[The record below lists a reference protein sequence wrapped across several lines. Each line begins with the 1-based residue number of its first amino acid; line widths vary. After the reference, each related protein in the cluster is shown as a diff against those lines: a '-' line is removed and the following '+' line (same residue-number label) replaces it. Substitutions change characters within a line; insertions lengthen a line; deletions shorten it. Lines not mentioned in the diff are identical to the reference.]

1 MADTKNETSS
11 APAAKETG
19 SLSAEAAYSAA
30 ASAVNVSDKPAAQPA
45 SGEKTAAAPAP
56 AKTETQK
63 PVAPAAKPATAAK
76 PAVKKT
82 AASKPAT
89 KKVAAKRKVAAKP
102 VAKTTLTKKT
112 KGTKKM
118 ATTKTT
124 ATKRVAKNTKAANT
138 KAANTAK
145 KTAENLGMRFEKLTA
160 DAQTRAKAAAE
171 RAVALSKNAVEF
183 NRENVETL
191 IESGKIAAK
200 GAQEI
205 GQTNLKYTRENFVE
219 ASRALQG
226 LFSVATPKD
235 LVEKQADYVRSGLDR
250 MMDQTSNNADA
261 VVKLAGKA
269 YQPIADRVSEIRKE
283 LKTAA

>member
-1 MADTKNETSS
+1 
-11 APAAKETG
+11 
-19 SLSAEAAYSAA
+19 
-30 ASAVNVSDKPAAQPA
+30 
-45 SGEKTAAAPAP
+45 
-56 AKTETQK
+56 
-63 PVAPAAKPATAAK
+63 
-76 PAVKKT
+76 
-82 AASKPAT
+82 
-89 KKVAAKRKVAAKP
+89 
-102 VAKTTLTKKT
+102 
-112 KGTKKM
+112 M

-145 KTAENLGMRFEKLTA
+145 KTADKLGSRFEKLTA
-160 DAQTRAKAAAE
+160 EAQTRAKEAAD

-235 LVEKQADYVRSGLDR
+235 MLEKQADYVRSGLDR
-250 MMDQTSNNADA
+250 VMDQTSNNADA

-269 YQPIADRVSEIRKE
+269 YQPIADRVSEIRKD
-283 LKTAA
+283 LKKAA

>member
-1 MADTKNETSS
+1 MADTKTETST

-30 ASAVNVSDKPAAQPA
+30 ASAVNISDKPAAESAPV
-45 SGEKTAAAPAP
+45 EKAAANPAP
-56 AKTETQK
+56 VKTETQK

-76 PAVKKT
+76 PAVKKS

-89 KKVAAKRKVAAKP
+89 KKAAAKRKVAAKP
-102 VAKTTLTKKT
+102 VAKNTSTKQT
-112 KGTKKM
+112 KGTQKM

-124 ATKRVAKNTKAANT
+124 ATKRVVKNTKAANT

-145 KTAENLGMRFEKLTA
+145 KAAENLGSRFEKLTA
-160 DAQTRAKAAAE
+160 DAQARAKAAAD
-171 RAVALSKNAVEF
+171 RAVAMSKTAVEF

-191 IESGKIAAK
+191 LESGKIAAK

-226 LFSVATPKD
+226 LFSVATPRD
-235 LVEKQADYVRSGLDR
+235 MFEKQADYVRSGLDR
-250 MMDQTSNNADA
+250 VMDQTSNNADA
-261 VVKLAGKA
+261 VVKLAGKT

-283 LKTAA
+283 LKKAA

>member
-1 MADTKNETSS
+1 MADTKNETSA

-19 SLSAEAAYSAA
+19 SLSAEVDYSAA
-30 ASAVNVSDKPAAQPA
+30 ASAINVSDKATSEAAPV
-45 SGEKTAAAPAP
+45 EKAAADTAP

-63 PVAPAAKPATAAK
+63 PVASAAKPAAAAKPATRKA
-76 PAVKKT
+76 
-82 AASKPAT
+82 
-89 KKVAAKRKVAAKP
+89 AAKRKVAAKP
-102 VAKTTLTKKT
+102 VAKTTLNKKT

-145 KTAENLGMRFEKLTA
+145 KTADKLGSRFEKLTA
-160 DAQTRAKAAAE
+160 DAQARAKTAAE

-205 GQTNLKYTRENFVE
+205 GQTNMKYTRENFVE

-235 LVEKQADYVRSGLDR
+235 LFEKQADYVRSGLDR
-250 MMDQTSNNADA
+250 VMDQTSNNADA

-283 LKTAA
+283 LKKAA

>member
-1 MADTKNETSS
+1 MADTKNETSA

-30 ASAVNVSDKPAAQPA
+30 ASAVNVSDKPAAEAAPV
-45 SGEKTAAAPAP
+45 EKAAADSAP
-56 AKTETQK
+56 AKTETQT
-63 PVAPAAKPATAAK
+63 PAAPAAKPATAAK
-76 PAVKKT
+76 PAVKRT

-102 VAKTTLTKKT
+102 VAKTTLKKT
-112 KGTKKM
+112 KGTRKM

-124 ATKRVAKNTKAANT
+124 ATKRVVKNTKAANT
-138 KAANTAK
+138 KAANNAK
-145 KTAENLGMRFEKLTA
+145 QAAEKFGTRFEKLTA
-160 DAQTRAKAAAE
+160 DAQARAKAAAD

-191 IESGKIAAK
+191 LESGKIAAK

-235 LVEKQADYVRSGLDR
+235 MFEKQADYVRSGLDR
-250 MMDQTSNNADA
+250 VMDQTSNNADA

-269 YQPIADRVSEIRKE
+269 YQPIADRMSEIRKE
-283 LKTAA
+283 LKAAA

>member
-1 MADTKNETSS
+1 MADTKNETSA

-30 ASAVNVSDKPAAQPA
+30 ASAVNVSDKPAAETAPV
-45 SGEKTAAAPAP
+45 EKAAADSAP
-56 AKTETQK
+56 AKTETQT
-63 PVAPAAKPATAAK
+63 PAAPAAKPATAAK
-76 PAVKKT
+76 PAVKRT

-102 VAKTTLTKKT
+102 VAKTTLKKT
-112 KGTKKM
+112 KGTRKM

-124 ATKRVAKNTKAANT
+124 ATKRVVKNTKAANT
-138 KAANTAK
+138 KAANNAK
-145 KTAENLGMRFEKLTA
+145 QAAEKFGTRFEKLTA
-160 DAQTRAKAAAE
+160 DAQARAKAAAD

-191 IESGKIAAK
+191 LESGKIAAK

-235 LVEKQADYVRSGLDR
+235 MFEKQADYVRSGLDR
-250 MMDQTSNNADA
+250 VMDQTSNNADA

-269 YQPIADRVSEIRKE
+269 YQPIADRMSEIRKE
-283 LKTAA
+283 LKAAA

>member
-1 MADTKNETSS
+1 MADTKNETSA

-30 ASAVNVSDKPAAQPA
+30 ASAVNVSDKPAAEAAPV
-45 SGEKTAAAPAP
+45 EKAAADSAP
-56 AKTETQK
+56 AKTETQT
-63 PVAPAAKPATAAK
+63 PAAPAAKPATAAK
-76 PAVKKT
+76 PAVKRT

-102 VAKTTLTKKT
+102 VAKTTLKKT
-112 KGTKKM
+112 KGTRKM

-124 ATKRVAKNTKAANT
+124 ATKRVVKNTKAANT
-138 KAANTAK
+138 KAANNAK
-145 KTAENLGMRFEKLTA
+145 QAAEKFGTRFEKLTA
-160 DAQTRAKAAAE
+160 DAQARAKAAAD

-191 IESGKIAAK
+191 LESGKIAAK

-235 LVEKQADYVRSGLDR
+235 MFEKQADYVCSGLDR
-250 MMDQTSNNADA
+250 VMDQTSNNADA

-269 YQPIADRVSEIRKE
+269 YQPIADRMSEIRKE
-283 LKTAA
+283 LKAAA

>member
-1 MADTKNETSS
+1 MADTKNDTSS
-11 APAAKETG
+11 APAEKVTG

-30 ASAVNVSDKPAAQPA
+30 ASAVSVSDKTASATVPAEKAVADKAPAA
-45 SGEKTAAAPAP
+45 
-56 AKTETQK
+56 TETKK

-82 AASKPAT
+82 AASKPAA
-89 KKVAAKRKVAAKP
+89 KKPVAKRKVAAKP
-102 VAKTTLTKKT
+102 AAKTTSNKTT

-124 ATKRVAKNTKAANT
+124 ATKRVVKNTKAANT

-145 KTAENLGMRFEKLTA
+145 KTADKLGSRFEKLTA
-160 DAQTRAKAAAE
+160 DAQARAKEAAD

-183 NRENVETL
+183 NRENIETL
-191 IESGKIAAK
+191 LESGKIAAK

-205 GQTNLKYTRENFVE
+205 GQTNVKYTRENFVE

-235 LVEKQADYVRSGLDR
+235 MFAKQADYVRSGLDR
-250 MMDQTSNNADA
+250 VMDQTSNNADA

-269 YQPIADRVSEIRKE
+269 YQPIADRVTEIRKE
-283 LKTAA
+283 LKAAA

>member
-1 MADTKNETSS
+1 MADTKNETSA

-30 ASAVNVSDKPAAQPA
+30 ASAVNVSDKPAAEAAPV
-45 SGEKTAAAPAP
+45 EKAAADSAP
-56 AKTETQK
+56 AKTETQT

-76 PAVKKT
+76 PAVKRT

-102 VAKTTLTKKT
+102 VAKTTLKKT
-112 KGTKKM
+112 KGTRKM

-124 ATKRVAKNTKAANT
+124 ATKRVVKNTKAANT
-138 KAANTAK
+138 KAANNAK
-145 KTAENLGMRFEKLTA
+145 QAAEKFGTRFEKLTA
-160 DAQTRAKAAAE
+160 DAQARAKAAAD

-191 IESGKIAAK
+191 LESGKIAAK

-235 LVEKQADYVRSGLDR
+235 MFEKQADYVRSGLDR
-250 MMDQTSNNADA
+250 VMDQTSNNADA

-269 YQPIADRVSEIRKE
+269 YQPIADRMSEIRKE
-283 LKTAA
+283 LKAAA

>member
-1 MADTKNETSS
+1 MADTKNETSA

-30 ASAVNVSDKPAAQPA
+30 ASAVNVSDKPATEAAPV
-45 SGEKTAAAPAP
+45 EKAAADSAP
-56 AKTETQK
+56 AKTETQT
-63 PVAPAAKPATAAK
+63 PAAPAAKPATAAK
-76 PAVKKT
+76 PAVKRT

-102 VAKTTLTKKT
+102 VAKTTLKKT
-112 KGTKKM
+112 KGTRKM

-124 ATKRVAKNTKAANT
+124 ATKRVVKNTKAANT
-138 KAANTAK
+138 KAANNAK
-145 KTAENLGMRFEKLTA
+145 QAAEKFGTRFEKLTA
-160 DAQTRAKAAAE
+160 DAQARAKAAAD

-191 IESGKIAAK
+191 LESGKIAAK

-235 LVEKQADYVRSGLDR
+235 MFEKQADYVRSGLDR
-250 MMDQTSNNADA
+250 VMDQTSNNADA

-269 YQPIADRVSEIRKE
+269 YQPIADRMSEIRKE
-283 LKTAA
+283 LKAAA

>member
-1 MADTKNETSS
+1 MADTKNDTSS
-11 APAAKETG
+11 APAEKVTG

-30 ASAVNVSDKPAAQPA
+30 ASAVSVSDKPALATVPA
-45 SGEKTAAAPAP
+45 EKASADKAPV
-56 AKTETQK
+56 KTETKQ
-63 PVAPAAKPATAAK
+63 PVASAAKPATAAK
-76 PAVKKT
+76 PAAKK
-82 AASKPAT
+82 AAAAKPAT
-89 KKVAAKRKVAAKP
+89 TKASVKP
-102 VAKTTLTKKT
+102 VAKTKLNKKT

-124 ATKRVAKNTKAANT
+124 ATKRVVKNTKAANT

-145 KTAENLGMRFEKLTA
+145 KTAEDMGSRFEKLTA
-160 DAQTRAKAAAE
+160 DAQARAKEAAD

-183 NRENVETL
+183 NRENIETL
-191 IESGKIAAK
+191 LESGKIAAK

-205 GQTNLKYTRENFVE
+205 GQTNVKFTRENFVE

-235 LVEKQADYVRSGLDR
+235 MFAKQADYVRSGLDR
-250 MMDQTSNNADA
+250 VMDQTSNNADA

-283 LKTAA
+283 LKKAA

>member
-1 MADTKNETSS
+1 MADTKNETSA

-30 ASAVNVSDKPAAQPA
+30 ASAVNVSDKPAAEAAPV
-45 SGEKTAAAPAP
+45 EKAAADSAP
-56 AKTETQK
+56 AKTETQT
-63 PVAPAAKPATAAK
+63 PAAPAAKPATAAK
-76 PAVKKT
+76 PAVKRT
-82 AASKPAT
+82 AASKLAT

-102 VAKTTLTKKT
+102 VAKTTLKKT
-112 KGTKKM
+112 KGTRKM

-124 ATKRVAKNTKAANT
+124 ATKRVVKNTKAANT
-138 KAANTAK
+138 KAANNAK
-145 KTAENLGMRFEKLTA
+145 QAAEKFGTRFEKLTA
-160 DAQTRAKAAAE
+160 DAQARAKAAAD

-191 IESGKIAAK
+191 LESGKIAAK

-235 LVEKQADYVRSGLDR
+235 MFEKQADYVRSGLDR
-250 MMDQTSNNADA
+250 VMDQTSNNADA

-269 YQPIADRVSEIRKE
+269 YQPIADRMSEIRKE
-283 LKTAA
+283 LKAAA

>member
-1 MADTKNETSS
+1 
-11 APAAKETG
+11 
-19 SLSAEAAYSAA
+19 
-30 ASAVNVSDKPAAQPA
+30 
-45 SGEKTAAAPAP
+45 
-56 AKTETQK
+56 
-63 PVAPAAKPATAAK
+63 
-76 PAVKKT
+76 
-82 AASKPAT
+82 
-89 KKVAAKRKVAAKP
+89 
-102 VAKTTLTKKT
+102 
-112 KGTKKM
+112 M

-124 ATKRVAKNTKAANT
+124 ATKRVVKNTKAANT

-145 KTAENLGMRFEKLTA
+145 KTADKMGSRFEKLTA
-160 DAQTRAKAAAE
+160 DAQARAKEAAD

-183 NRENVETL
+183 NRENIETL
-191 IESGKIAAK
+191 LESGKIAAK

-205 GQTNLKYTRENFVE
+205 GQTNVKYTRENFVE

-235 LVEKQADYVRSGLDR
+235 IFAKQADYMRSGLDR
-250 MMDQTSNNADA
+250 VMDQTSNNADA

>member
-1 MADTKNETSS
+1 MADTKNETST

-30 ASAVNVSDKPAAQPA
+30 ASAINVSDKPAAEAAPV
-45 SGEKTAAAPAP
+45 EKAAAETAP
-56 AKTETQK
+56 AKTETQT

-89 KKVAAKRKVAAKP
+89 KKAAAKRKVAAKP
-102 VAKTTLTKKT
+102 VAKTTLNKKT

-124 ATKRVAKNTKAANT
+124 ATKRVARNTKAANT

-145 KTAENLGMRFEKLTA
+145 KTAEKLGTRFEKLTA
-160 DAQTRAKAAAE
+160 DAQTRAKAAAD
-171 RAVALSKNAVEF
+171 RAVAMSKNAVEF

-235 LVEKQADYVRSGLDR
+235 MFEKQADYVRSGLDR
-250 MMDQTSNNADA
+250 VMDQTSNNADA

-283 LKTAA
+283 LKKAA

>member
-1 MADTKNETSS
+1 MADTKNETSA

-30 ASAVNVSDKPAAQPA
+30 ASAVNVSDKPAAEAAPV
-45 SGEKTAAAPAP
+45 EKAAADSAP
-56 AKTETQK
+56 AKTETQT
-63 PVAPAAKPATAAK
+63 PAAPAAKPATAAK
-76 PAVKKT
+76 PAVKRT

-102 VAKTTLTKKT
+102 VAKTTLKTT

-124 ATKRVAKNTKAANT
+124 ATKRVVKNTKAANT
-138 KAANTAK
+138 KAANNAK
-145 KTAENLGMRFEKLTA
+145 QAAEKFGTRFEKLTA
-160 DAQTRAKAAAE
+160 DAQARAKAAAD

-191 IESGKIAAK
+191 LESGKIAAK

-235 LVEKQADYVRSGLDR
+235 MFEKQADYVRSGLDR
-250 MMDQTSNNADA
+250 VMDQTSNNADA

-269 YQPIADRVSEIRKE
+269 YQPIADRMSEIRKE
-283 LKTAA
+283 LKAAA

>member
-200 GAQEI
+200 GTQEI
-205 GQTNLKYTRENFVE
+205 GKTNLKYTRENFVE

>member
-1 MADTKNETSS
+1 
-11 APAAKETG
+11 
-19 SLSAEAAYSAA
+19 
-30 ASAVNVSDKPAAQPA
+30 
-45 SGEKTAAAPAP
+45 
-56 AKTETQK
+56 
-63 PVAPAAKPATAAK
+63 
-76 PAVKKT
+76 
-82 AASKPAT
+82 
-89 KKVAAKRKVAAKP
+89 
-102 VAKTTLTKKT
+102 
-112 KGTKKM
+112 M
-118 ATTKTT
+118 ATTNTT

-145 KTAENLGMRFEKLTA
+145 KTAEKLGSRFEKLTA
-160 DAQTRAKAAAE
+160 DAQARAKSAAE

-205 GQTNLKYTRENFVE
+205 GQTNMKYTRENFVE

-235 LVEKQADYVRSGLDR
+235 LFEKQADYVRSGLDR
-250 MMDQTSNNADA
+250 VMDQTSNNADA

-283 LKTAA
+283 LKKAA

>member
-1 MADTKNETSS
+1 
-11 APAAKETG
+11 
-19 SLSAEAAYSAA
+19 
-30 ASAVNVSDKPAAQPA
+30 
-45 SGEKTAAAPAP
+45 
-56 AKTETQK
+56 
-63 PVAPAAKPATAAK
+63 
-76 PAVKKT
+76 
-82 AASKPAT
+82 
-89 KKVAAKRKVAAKP
+89 
-102 VAKTTLTKKT
+102 
-112 KGTKKM
+112 M

-124 ATKRVAKNTKAANT
+124 ATKRVVKNTKAANT

-145 KTAENLGMRFEKLTA
+145 KTAEKLGSRFEKLTA
-160 DAQTRAKAAAE
+160 DAQTRAKAAAD

-191 IESGKIAAK
+191 LESGKIAAK

-205 GQTNLKYTRENFVE
+205 GKTNAKYTRENFVE

-235 LVEKQADYVRSGLDR
+235 MFEKQADYVRSGLDR
-250 MMDQTSNNADA
+250 VMDQTSNNADA

-283 LKTAA
+283 LKKAA

>member
-1 MADTKNETSS
+1 MADTTNETSA

-30 ASAVNVSDKPAAQPA
+30 ASAINISDKPAAEAGPV
-45 SGEKTAAAPAP
+45 EKAATALAPA
-56 AKTETQK
+56 TSEIQK

-82 AASKPAT
+82 AASTPAT
-89 KKVAAKRKVAAKP
+89 KKPAAKRKVAAKP
-102 VAKTTLTKKT
+102 VAKTTSTKKT

-145 KTAENLGMRFEKLTA
+145 KTADKLGSRFEKLTA
-160 DAQTRAKAAAE
+160 DAQARAKAAAE

-235 LVEKQADYVRSGLDR
+235 LFEKQADYVRSGLDR
-250 MMDQTSNNADA
+250 VMDQTSSNADA
-261 VVKLAGKA
+261 VVKLAGKT

-283 LKTAA
+283 LKKAA

>member
-1 MADTKNETSS
+1 MADTKNETSA

-30 ASAVNVSDKPAAQPA
+30 ASAVNVSDKPAA
-45 SGEKTAAAPAP
+45 EAAPVEKPAADSAP
-56 AKTETQK
+56 AKTETQT
-63 PVAPAAKPATAAK
+63 PAAPAAKPATAAK
-76 PAVKKT
+76 PAVKRT
-82 AASKPAT
+82 AASKPAA
-89 KKVAAKRKVAAKP
+89 KKIAAKRKVAAKP
-102 VAKTTLTKKT
+102 VAKTTLKKT
-112 KGTKKM
+112 KGTRKM

-124 ATKRVAKNTKAANT
+124 ATKRVVKNTKAANT
-138 KAANTAK
+138 KAANNAK
-145 KTAENLGMRFEKLTA
+145 QAAEKFGTRFEKLTA
-160 DAQTRAKAAAE
+160 DAQARAKAAAD

-191 IESGKIAAK
+191 LESGKIAAK

-235 LVEKQADYVRSGLDR
+235 MFEKQADYVRSGLDR
-250 MMDQTSNNADA
+250 VMDQTSNNADA

-269 YQPIADRVSEIRKE
+269 YQPIADRMSEIRKE
-283 LKTAA
+283 LKAAA

>member
-1 MADTKNETSS
+1 MADTKNETSA

-30 ASAVNVSDKPAAQPA
+30 ASAVNVSDKPAAKAAPV
-45 SGEKTAAAPAP
+45 EKAAADSAP
-56 AKTETQK
+56 AKTETQT
-63 PVAPAAKPATAAK
+63 PAAPAAKPATAAK
-76 PAVKKT
+76 PAVKRT

-102 VAKTTLTKKT
+102 VAKTTLKKT
-112 KGTKKM
+112 KGTRKM

-124 ATKRVAKNTKAANT
+124 ATKRVVKNTKAANT
-138 KAANTAK
+138 KAANNAK
-145 KTAENLGMRFEKLTA
+145 QAAEKFGTRFEKLTA
-160 DAQTRAKAAAE
+160 DAQARAKAAAD

-191 IESGKIAAK
+191 LESGKIAAK

-235 LVEKQADYVRSGLDR
+235 MFEKQADYVRSGLDR
-250 MMDQTSNNADA
+250 VMDQTSNNADA

-269 YQPIADRVSEIRKE
+269 YQPIADRMSEIRKE
-283 LKTAA
+283 LKAAA

>member
-1 MADTKNETSS
+1 MADIKNETST
-11 APAAKETG
+11 APAEKVTG
-19 SLSAEAAYSAA
+19 SLSADAAYAAA
-30 ASAVNVSDKPAAQPA
+30 ASANNISDEPA
-45 SGEKTAAAPAP
+45 SETAIVEKAAADQAP
-56 AKTETQK
+56 VTTETQK
-63 PVAPAAKPATAAK
+63 PVAPAAKPATAAQ

-82 AASKPAT
+82 AATKPAA
-89 KKVAAKRKVAAKP
+89 KKAAAKRKVAAKP
-102 VAKTTLTKKT
+102 VAKTTLNTKT

-124 ATKRVAKNTKAANT
+124 TTKRVVKNTKAANT
-138 KAANTAK
+138 KAANTVK
-145 KTAENLGMRFEKLTA
+145 KTADKLGSRFEKLTA
-160 DAQTRAKAAAE
+160 DAQARAKEAAD

-191 IESGKIAAK
+191 LESGKIAAK

-205 GQTNLKYTRENFVE
+205 GKTNVKYTRENFVE

-235 LVEKQADYVRSGLDR
+235 MFAKQADYVRSGLDR
-250 MMDQTSNNADA
+250 VMDQTSNNADA

-283 LKTAA
+283 LKKAA

>member
-1 MADTKNETSS
+1 MADTKNDTSS
-11 APAAKETG
+11 APAEKVTG

-30 ASAVNVSDKPAAQPA
+30 ASAVSVSDKPALATVPA
-45 SGEKTAAAPAP
+45 EKASADKAPV
-56 AKTETQK
+56 KTETKQ
-63 PVAPAAKPATAAK
+63 PVASAAKPATAAK
-76 PAVKKT
+76 PAAKK
-82 AASKPAT
+82 AAAAKPAT
-89 KKVAAKRKVAAKP
+89 TKASVKP
-102 VAKTTLTKKT
+102 VAKTKLNKKT

-124 ATKRVAKNTKAANT
+124 ATKRVVKNTKAANT

-145 KTAENLGMRFEKLTA
+145 KTAEDMGSRFEKLTA
-160 DAQTRAKAAAE
+160 DAQARAKEAAD

-183 NRENVETL
+183 NRENIETL
-191 IESGKIAAK
+191 LESGKIAAK

-205 GQTNLKYTRENFVE
+205 GQTNVKYTRENFVE

-235 LVEKQADYVRSGLDR
+235 MFAKQADYVRSGLDR
-250 MMDQTSNNADA
+250 VMDQTSNNADA

-283 LKTAA
+283 LKKAA

>member
-1 MADTKNETSS
+1 MADMKNETSTAPAATENSSQSADAVQS
-11 APAAKETG
+11 APA
-19 SLSAEAAYSAA
+19 SAS
-30 ASAVNVSDKPAAQPA
+30 NNPDKPA
-45 SGEKTAAAPAP
+45 SDAPVV
-56 AKTETQK
+56 AKTETQ
-63 PVAPAAKPATAAK
+63 PVASAAKPATAAK
-76 PAVKKT
+76 PAVKT
-82 AASKPAT
+82 VAASKPAT
-89 KKVAAKRKVAAKP
+89 KKPAAKRKVAAKP
-102 VAKTTLTKKT
+102 VAKTTSKKTT

-124 ATKRVAKNTKAANT
+124 ATKRVVKNTKAANT

-145 KTAENLGMRFEKLTA
+145 KTADKLGSRFEKLTSE
-160 DAQTRAKAAAE
+160 AQVRAKAAAD

-205 GQTNLKYTRENFVE
+205 GKTNLKYTRENFVE

-235 LVEKQADYVRSGLDR
+235 MFEKQADYVRSGLDR
-250 MMDQTSNNADA
+250 VMDQTSNNADA

-283 LKTAA
+283 LKKAA

>member
-1 MADTKNETSS
+1 
-11 APAAKETG
+11 
-19 SLSAEAAYSAA
+19 
-30 ASAVNVSDKPAAQPA
+30 
-45 SGEKTAAAPAP
+45 
-56 AKTETQK
+56 
-63 PVAPAAKPATAAK
+63 
-76 PAVKKT
+76 
-82 AASKPAT
+82 
-89 KKVAAKRKVAAKP
+89 
-102 VAKTTLTKKT
+102 
-112 KGTKKM
+112 M

-124 ATKRVAKNTKAANT
+124 ATKRVVKNTKAANT

-145 KTAENLGMRFEKLTA
+145 KTAEKLGSRFEKLTA
-160 DAQTRAKAAAE
+160 DAQARAKKAAD

-205 GQTNLKYTRENFVE
+205 GKTNLKYTRENFVE

-235 LVEKQADYVRSGLDR
+235 LLEKQADYVRSGLDR
-250 MMDQTSNNADA
+250 VMDQTSNNADA
-261 VVKLAGKA
+261 VVKLAGKT
-269 YQPIADRVSEIRKE
+269 YQPIADRFSEIRKE

>member
-1 MADTKNETSS
+1 MADTKNETST
-11 APAAKETG
+11 APADKVTG
-19 SLSAEAAYSAA
+19 SLSADAAYAAA
-30 ASAVNVSDKPAAQPA
+30 ASATNISDKPASQA
-45 SGEKTAAAPAP
+45 EKAAANPAP
-56 AKTETQK
+56 ATTETQK
-63 PVAPAAKPATAAK
+63 PVAPAAKPATATK
-76 PAVKKT
+76 TAVKKT

-89 KKVAAKRKVAAKP
+89 KKAPAKRKVAAKP
-102 VAKTTLTKKT
+102 VAKTTLKKTT

-118 ATTKTT
+118 ATTKTA

-145 KTAENLGMRFEKLTA
+145 KTAEKLGSRFETMTA
-160 DAQTRAKAAAE
+160 DAQARAKAAAD

-205 GQTNLKYTRENFVE
+205 GKTNVKYTRENFVE

-235 LVEKQADYVRSGLDR
+235 MFEKQADYVRSGLDR
-250 MMDQTSNNADA
+250 VMDQTSNNADA

-283 LKTAA
+283 LKKAA

>member
-1 MADTKNETSS
+1 MTDMKNETSA
-11 APAAKETG
+11 APAAKENG
-19 SLSAEAAYSAA
+19 SLSADAAYSAA
-30 ASAVNVSDKPAAQPA
+30 ASATVVSDKPA
-45 SGEKTAAAPAP
+45 SKAAVVE
-56 AKTETQK
+56 KTETPK
-63 PVAPAAKPATAAK
+63 PVASAAKPATAAK

-82 AASKPAT
+82 AATKPAT
-89 KKVAAKRKVAAKP
+89 KKAAAKRKVAAKP
-102 VAKTTLTKKT
+102 VAKITTNKKT
-112 KGTKKM
+112 KGTRKM

-124 ATKRVAKNTKAANT
+124 KTAATKRVAKNTKAANT

-145 KTAENLGMRFEKLTA
+145 KTAEKLGSRFEKLTA
-160 DAQTRAKAAAE
+160 DAQTRAKQAAD

-183 NRENVETL
+183 NRENIETM

-205 GQTNLKYTRENFVE
+205 GKTNVKYTRENFVE

-235 LVEKQADYVRSGLDR
+235 MFEKQADYVRSGLDR
-250 MMDQTSNNADA
+250 VMDQTSNNADA

-283 LKTAA
+283 LKKAA

>member
-1 MADTKNETSS
+1 MSDTKNDPST
-11 APAAKETG
+11 APAAKKPD
-19 SLSAEAAYSAA
+19 SLSAEAAYAAA
-30 ASAVNVSDKPAAQPA
+30 ASATNVSDLPA
-45 SGEKTAAAPAP
+45 SKTAVAE
-56 AKTETQK
+56 KTETEQM
-63 PVAPAAKPATAAK
+63 PVAPAAKPATAAT

-82 AASKPAT
+82 AASRPAT
-89 KKVAAKRKVAAKP
+89 KKAAAKRKVAAKP
-102 VAKTTLTKKT
+102 VAKSTLNKKT

-124 ATKRVAKNTKAANT
+124 ATAATKRVAKNTKAANT

-145 KTAENLGMRFEKLTA
+145 KTADKIGSRFEKLTA
-160 DAQTRAKAAAE
+160 DAQARAKEAAD

-183 NRENVETL
+183 NRENIETL

-205 GQTNLKYTRENFVE
+205 GQTNVKYTRENFVE

-235 LVEKQADYVRSGLDR
+235 MFEKQADYVRSGLDR
-250 MMDQTSNNADA
+250 VMDQTSNNADA

-283 LKTAA
+283 LKKAA

>member
-1 MADTKNETSS
+1 MADTTNETSA

-30 ASAVNVSDKPAAQPA
+30 ASAINISDKPAAEAGPV
-45 SGEKTAAAPAP
+45 EKAATALAPA
-56 AKTETQK
+56 TSEIQK

-82 AASKPAT
+82 AASKKP
-89 KKVAAKRKVAAKP
+89 AAKRKVAAKP
-102 VAKTTLTKKT
+102 VAKTTSTKKT

-145 KTAENLGMRFEKLTA
+145 KTADKLGSRFEKLTA
-160 DAQTRAKAAAE
+160 DAQARAKAAAE

-235 LVEKQADYVRSGLDR
+235 LFEKQADYVRSGLDR
-250 MMDQTSNNADA
+250 VMDQTSSNADA
-261 VVKLAGKA
+261 VVKLAGKT

-283 LKTAA
+283 LKKAA

>member
-1 MADTKNETSS
+1 MADTKNETSA

-30 ASAVNVSDKPAAQPA
+30 ASAVNVSDKPAAEAAPV
-45 SGEKTAAAPAP
+45 EKAAADSAP
-56 AKTETQK
+56 AKTETQT
-63 PVAPAAKPATAAK
+63 PAAPAAKPATAGK
-76 PAVKKT
+76 PAVKRT

-102 VAKTTLTKKT
+102 VAKTTLKKT
-112 KGTKKM
+112 KGTRKM

-124 ATKRVAKNTKAANT
+124 ATKRVVKNTKAANT
-138 KAANTAK
+138 KAANNAK
-145 KTAENLGMRFEKLTA
+145 QAAEKFGTRFEKLTA
-160 DAQTRAKAAAE
+160 DAQARAKAAAD

-191 IESGKIAAK
+191 LESGKIAAK

-235 LVEKQADYVRSGLDR
+235 MFEKQADYVRSGLDR
-250 MMDQTSNNADA
+250 VMDQTSNNADA

-269 YQPIADRVSEIRKE
+269 YQPIADRMSEIRKE
-283 LKTAA
+283 LKAAA

>member
-1 MADTKNETSS
+1 MADTKNETSA

-30 ASAVNVSDKPAAQPA
+30 ASAVNVSDKPAAEAAPV
-45 SGEKTAAAPAP
+45 EKAAADSAP
-56 AKTETQK
+56 AKTETQP

-76 PAVKKT
+76 PAVKRT

-102 VAKTTLTKKT
+102 VAKTTLKKT
-112 KGTKKM
+112 KGTRKM

-124 ATKRVAKNTKAANT
+124 ATKRVVKNTKAANT
-138 KAANTAK
+138 KAANNAK
-145 KTAENLGMRFEKLTA
+145 QAAEKFGTRFEKLTA
-160 DAQTRAKAAAE
+160 DAQARAKAAAD

-191 IESGKIAAK
+191 LESGKIAAK

-235 LVEKQADYVRSGLDR
+235 MFEKQADYVRSGLDR
-250 MMDQTSNNADA
+250 VMDQTSNNADA

-269 YQPIADRVSEIRKE
+269 YQPIADRMSEIRKE
-283 LKTAA
+283 LKAAA